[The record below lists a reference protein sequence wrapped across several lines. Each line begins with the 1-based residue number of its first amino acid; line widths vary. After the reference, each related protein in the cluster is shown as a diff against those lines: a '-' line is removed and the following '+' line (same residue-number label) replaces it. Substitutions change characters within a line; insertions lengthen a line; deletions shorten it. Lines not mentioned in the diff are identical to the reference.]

1 MCLSESVNMNETVD
15 RVSVARQP
23 VRTGRAAVQELKVM
37 KAYVKQ
43 ISQSKADSVA
53 FLQRA
58 GILDK
63 KGDLA
68 KPHRS

>member
-1 MCLSESVNMNETVD
+1 MNETVE
-15 RVSVARQP
+15 RNSTAKSR
-23 VRTGRAAVQELKVM
+23 VRTSKTADQELKVM

-63 KGDLA
+63 KGELA
-68 KPHRS
+68 KPYRG